1 VSLVN
6 LITSNLLT
14 HHHHLLTLHLLL
26 LTQHQH
32 HPLLIKHQHQR
43 LMTNKLKNTDL
54 LDLPVLQALLAK
66 ATLADQAQSVLL
78 VPLV

>member
-14 HHHHLLTLHLLL
+14 QHHHLLTLLLL

-32 HPLLIKHQHQR
+32 QHQRLLIKHQLR
-43 LMTNKLKNTDL
+43 TNKLKNTDL
-54 LDLPVLQALLAK
+54 LDRPVLQALLAK
-66 ATLADQAQSVLL
+66 AILADQARSVPL